1 MSIFSSDTA
10 LLTNEKPNNSGIGF
24 RNYMQKKLQSENYD
38 HEGKEYKVK
47 YTKTALTVSIN
58 KSETTFG

>member
-1 MSIFSSDTA
+1 
-10 LLTNEKPNNSGIGF
+10 
-24 RNYMQKKLQSENYD
+24 MQKKLQSENYD

-47 YTKTALTVSIN
+47 YTKTTLTVSIN